1 LRIYTRSGDKGETT
15 LFGGKRV
22 PKDETRV
29 EAYGTVDELNSH
41 LGFCLLSM
49 KNQSSVNLIDRIQRD
64 LFAIGAML
72 ASPDKSQL
80 DEKSKLTESS
90 VDYLERNIDNIE
102 KQLQPIQAF
111 ILPGGSEPAARFH
124 VARAVCR
131 RAERK
136 VVALLRKEE
145 VDPVIVKYLNRLSSL
160 LFVLAR
166 YENKLAGETDT
177 FWK

>member
-166 YENKLAGETDT
+166 YENKLAGKTDT